1 MSTFL
6 SLLAFAAYVI
16 VIVGLAAGITW
27 VVVRLTPPQKKPKP
41 SDSAK
46 S

>member
-1 MSTFL
+1 MATVL

-27 VVVRLTPPQKKPKP
+27 VVVRLTPPQKKPSGP
-41 SDSAK
+41 TET
-46 S
+46 